1 MNTGVPSFRSALCAI
16 GLCVAAVATVACS
29 DTVQATSACSS
40 VGQTGASG
48 ADFIPCAA
56 DMITALDGLAPLS
69 QSALKGNKQ
78 SRLDGEAALRQLLPV
93 VSEAGG
99 ERLLER
105 SKDRDMSDLR
115 AEIHNAVSR
124 YRQFYALSVPPDYHP
139 MAARARQEAQWEL
152 DRAARHHESAR
163 NLYRQIHGQ

>member
-1 MNTGVPSFRSALCAI
+1 
-16 GLCVAAVATVACS
+16 VACS
-29 DTVQATSACSS
+29 GTVEATSACSN
-40 VGQTGASG
+40 VEQAGASSG
-48 ADFIPCAA
+48 DFVPCAA
-56 DMITALDGLAPLS
+56 DMIAALDALAPLS

-78 SRLDGEAALRQLLPV
+78 SRLDGEAALRQLMPM

-115 AEIHNAVSR
+115 AEIHNAVAR
-124 YRQFYALSVPPDYHP
+124 YRHFYALSVPPDYHP
-139 MAARARQEAQWEL
+139 IAARARQQAQWEL

-163 NLYRQIHGQ
+163 NLYRQIHGR